1 MPTQVSRIAAIVPP
15 FVIKSHALTIGLV
28 DEVDNTGSLETR
40 GIDADNV
47 TIIKASPVKRF
58 SVQRPMAV
66 MDYGVNIR

>member
-1 MPTQVSRIAAIVPP
+1 M
-15 FVIKSHALTIGLV
+15 